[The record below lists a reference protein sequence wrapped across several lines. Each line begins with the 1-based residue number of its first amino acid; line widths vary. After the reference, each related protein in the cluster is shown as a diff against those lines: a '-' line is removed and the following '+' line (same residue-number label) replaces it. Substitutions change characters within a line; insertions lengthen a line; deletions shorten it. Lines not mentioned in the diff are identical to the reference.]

1 MHKIKKMKKYKKPI
15 IGISIDTGT
24 NKSYSMFPWYA
35 VRANYINSI
44 ISANGIPLMLPSKP
58 ELVNYYF
65 DLVDGVLLTGGDFD
79 IDPKLYGGKKN
90 KLVNHL
96 DKPRTSFEAKM
107 ARLSIKKNKPILG
120 ICGGQQLLN
129 VALNGSLIQHI
140 KKTNI
145 KHEQIQSRNKASHKV
160 QIKKNS
166 KLYKI
171 VKKKEF
177 RVNSAHHQAIKEVGK
192 NLIINATAED
202 GIIEG
207 IELTNHKFFL
217 GIQWHPEFFI
227 SNYDKKIFK
236 AFINACKK

>member
-1 MHKIKKMKKYKKPI
+1 MKKIKKYKKPI

-24 NKSYSMFPWYA
+24 KKTYSKFPWYA
-35 VRANYINSI
+35 IRINYINSVI
-44 ISANGIPLMLPSKP
+44 NSYGLPLMLPSKP
-58 ELVNYYF
+58 ELADYYF
-65 DLVDGVLLTGGDFD
+65 DLIDGILITGGDFD
-79 IDPKLYGGKKN
+79 IDPKIYGEKK
-90 KLVNHL
+90 
-96 DKPRTSFEAKM
+96 DKSIVRIDKARTNFEIKM
-107 ARLSIKKNKPILG
+107 ARLALKKNKPILG

-140 KKTNI
+140 DKTNI
-145 KHEQIQSRNKASHKV
+145 KHEQSQPRNKFSHKV
-160 QIKKNS
+160 QISLKS

-177 RVNSAHHQAIKEVGK
+177 RVNSAQHQAIKKIGK
-192 NLIINATAED
+192 NLNINAIAED

-207 IELTNHKFFL
+207 IELDNHKFFL

-236 AFINACKK
+236 AFIKACQK